1 MEKKKKENVILTVQ
15 LQMTP
20 NELLKKKK
28 VGEAQVI

>member
-28 VGEAQVI
+28 WEKPR